1 MQFGCGFRFTMF
13 VDAIFYIYVYICHRT
28 LSNTVPAYLE
38 GMQQIVLSVD
48 EINAASDI
56 ESFVALHSELKDP
69 PVLPDLERH
78 ATRLS
83 APSTTPFTLT
93 MSSCSNN
100 AAKQLED
107 SMENGQRTPLS
118 ENSSREEEEEEE
130 GEEEE
135 EEGEGEREEGEGEG
149 TSDGQT
155 GSSEE
160 EDLGSE
166 SESRSTSSVEA
177 PTGKISPKG
186 SQNRPRGNDK
196 PLLASKPVLQEAKAK
211 NVSTDKA
218 PNARTRGEPK
228 KENNNVTSSSSESGS
243 DRSHVASIVQRMTAS
258 ESAAAPAHKPSSTA
272 SQPQR
277 STPSKPTTTAD
288 QHKLT
293 APVPVKPAILKPPSA
308 NERSIRGAASHS
320 ARDEASRTRTKSFPP
335 PLSSSQQQQQQQ
347 AKPPPPRSRTST
359 TVDTAGIQCN
369 INPNAV
375 RTTALILY
383 AIVWP
388 LYRTFHYH
396 IGGGG
401 KKWSIASQ
409 TKTKQATRLFPS
421 RKMIERDE
429 I

>member
-1 MQFGCGFRFTMF
+1 MQFGCGSRFTMF

-48 EINAASDI
+48 EIDAASDI

-118 ENSSREEEEEEE
+118 ENSSKEEEEEEEEEE
-130 GEEEE
+130 G
-135 EEGEGEREEGEGEG
+135 EEGEGEG

-211 NVSTDKA
+211 NVSTDKT
-218 PNARTRGEPK
+218 PNARTREEPK
-228 KENNNVTSSSSESGS
+228 KENNNVTSSSESGS
-243 DRSHVASIVQRMTAS
+243 DRSHVASIVQRITAS
-258 ESAAAPAHKPSSTA
+258 ESAAAPHKPSSTT

-347 AKPPPPRSRTST
+347 QAKPPPPRSRTST

-375 RTTALILY
+375 RTTALTLY

-401 KKWSIASQ
+401 EEMVYSK
-409 TKTKQATRLFPS
+409 P
-421 RKMIERDE
+421 D
-429 I
+429 